1 MQGLRGAAQEKHMS
15 YHKVEIEFNGKPLT
29 IETGKMARQ
38 ADGATVVTYGE
49 TKILC
54 TAVSAR
60 TMRPGQDFFPLVVNY
75 QEKFYASGKIPGSF
89 FRRERGATERET
101 LICRLIDRPMR
112 PLFPKGYM
120 NETQIMPTVISADCI
135 NDPDTLSI
143 LAASAAV
150 TVSDIPFAGPI
161 AAVRVGRVEGEF
173 IANPTIEQ
181 MEQSDI
187 EIVVAGSRDAIMMVE
202 GEADL
207 VSEDE
212 MLEAVFFGHRSIQPL
227 IDMQEELQA
236 KVGVAKREF
245 AEPEVDAE
253 LEAKVTEACEA
264 QIAEAVKIREKQERY
279 AALSANRE
287 RVQEMFAA
295 DYPEREGEISAIIAG
310 VEKRVVRRMIIQDKI
325 RIDGRDMN
333 TIRPITCEVGILPRA
348 HGSALFT
355 RGETQALVTTTLGTS
370 SDEQR
375 IDNIQGMD
383 FKKFMLH
390 YNFPPFCVGETS
402 MRLFPGRR
410 EIGHGMLAERSV
422 SKILPAFDDFPY
434 TIRIVSDILE
444 SNGSSSMASVC
455 GASLSLMDAGVPVKK
470 PVAGIA
476 MGLVKEGDEIAVLS
490 DILGDEDHL
499 GDMDFKVTGTEDGIA
514 ALQMDIKIDGVTRD
528 IMHTALEQAREGR
541 MHILG
546 KMAETISAA
555 REDLSPYAPRITT
568 VYVKPEQV
576 RTVIGAGGK
585 TVRGIIEAT
594 GCGIDIEDD
603 GRINISSADG
613 AAAAEAARLISELTQ
628 EAEVGRIYD
637 GTVKKIMDFGAF
649 VEIFSGTDGLV
660 HVSELAKER
669 VRNVTDVL
677 KEGDKVRVKCIG
689 VDRQGKIKLSRKEA
703 VADDAKSDS

>member
-1 MQGLRGAAQEKHMS
+1 
-15 YHKVEIEFNGKPLT
+15 
-29 IETGKMARQ
+29 
-38 ADGATVVTYGE
+38 
-49 TKILC
+49 
-54 TAVSAR
+54 
-60 TMRPGQDFFPLVVNY
+60 
-75 QEKFYASGKIPGSF
+75 
-89 FRRERGATERET
+89 
-101 LICRLIDRPMR
+101 
-112 PLFPKGYM
+112 
-120 NETQIMPTVISADCI
+120 
-135 NDPDTLSI
+135 
-143 LAASAAV
+143 
-150 TVSDIPFAGPI
+150 
-161 AAVRVGRVEGEF
+161 
-173 IANPTIEQ
+173 
-181 MEQSDI
+181 
-187 EIVVAGSRDAIMMVE
+187 
-202 GEADL
+202 
-207 VSEDE
+207 
-212 MLEAVFFGHRSIQPL
+212 
-227 IDMQEELQA
+227 
-236 KVGVAKREF
+236 
-245 AEPEVDAE
+245 
-253 LEAKVTEACEA
+253 
-264 QIAEAVKIREKQERY
+264 
-279 AALSANRE
+279 
-287 RVQEMFAA
+287 
-295 DYPEREGEISAIIAG
+295 
-310 VEKRVVRRMIIQDKI
+310 
-325 RIDGRDMN
+325 
-333 TIRPITCEVGILPRA
+333 
-348 HGSALFT
+348 
-355 RGETQALVTTTLGTS
+355 
-370 SDEQR
+370 
-375 IDNIQGMD
+375 
-383 FKKFMLH
+383 
-390 YNFPPFCVGETS
+390 

-541 MHILG
+541 LHILG
-546 KMAETISAA
+546 KMAEAISAA

-649 VEIFSGTDGLV
+649 VEIFAGTDGLV

-677 KEGDKVRVKCIG
+677 NEGDKVRVKCIG

-703 VADDAKSDS
+703 LADDTKSDS